1 MNKEYIYNKGKV
13 EIITD
18 KEIKTTSYYDNLDK
32 VLIKENLIET
42 IEENIKELKKKY
54 KNFNLSKKIKELNTK
69 KWTIFFTLISIP
81 IFSLLLILLL
91 QGIKLGCINLEVIKK
106 VIGINKFITTFTY
119 PFVIMGST
127 FYFIVETIVNK
138 ITINNIRG
146 ELLELDYLKK
156 ILAKEKNELN
166 ELKKDRT
173 NSKIK
178 EKLEL
183 VKIKDKQAI
192 NSLNNNLDLY
202 YDLGYNENKYYNYL
216 IDGKIDDKLNNYT
229 KEELSVIKN
238 YLKEKHKV
246 LKKSLKIM

>member
-1 MNKEYIYNKGKV
+1 MNKEYIYNKEKV
-13 EIITD
+13 EIITN
-18 KEIKTTSYYDNLDK
+18 KGIITTSYYDNLDK

-42 IEENIKELKKKY
+42 IAKNINSLKKKY
-54 KNFNLSKKIKELNTK
+54 KNFNLNKKIKELNYK

-81 IFSLLLILLL
+81 ILSFLLILSI

-127 FYFIVETIVNK
+127 FYLFVETIVNK
-138 ITINNIRG
+138 VTINNIRG

-156 ILAKEKNELN
+156 ILEKEKNELN

-192 NSLNNNLDLY
+192 NSLNNNLDMY

-216 IDGKIDDKLNNYT
+216 IEGKIDDKLNNYT

-246 LKKSLKIM
+246 LKKSLK